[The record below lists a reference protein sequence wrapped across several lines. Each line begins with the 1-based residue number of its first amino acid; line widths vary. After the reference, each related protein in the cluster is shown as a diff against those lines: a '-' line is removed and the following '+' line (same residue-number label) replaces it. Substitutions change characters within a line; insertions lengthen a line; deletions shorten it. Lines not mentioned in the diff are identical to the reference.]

1 MAINPSFFLL
11 LLLVLLAVLVRTSSS
26 VEEESTTL
34 SPETLYRQTAE
45 TWQKKISR
53 RSPTAWT
60 PWKDFAKA
68 LTSRYE
74 SLAEKKGLSATS
86 ITEIIGAMEEGI
98 LTIERIVFQEKES
111 SGNSDD
117 DEERDSALAELYTE
131 YGRLLLHCSEP
142 LDDTTHGCF
151 ELAKD
156 PHTLLIGAP
165 ERLKEYNRKKKT
177 SMEDEDERN
186 SINSLFGPLCKD
198 NAENSLRNAI
208 SLDATCQEADQLL
221 EKITGLNSKD
231 SVHARKPKEFV
242 AELFDS
248 FAESFD
254 EKLTKTLDYRVP
266 QIIGSKVKEIVESNE
281 SINIRNVLDAGCG
294 TGLAGRELRNAIDDN
309 DSGNGKRI
317 TLVGVDASTKMLD
330 IAEQC
335 TTTKGCGLPAIAP
348 DNSKTND
355 ETKLYDALLDLDL
368 EVMILNNTLMQKDAT
383 FELIVAADVF
393 VYFGSLERMMEV
405 LSELSGNGG
414 LLIFTC
420 ERATPEEAPLG
431 FRLLPT
437 GRFAHTKDHAVQ
449 SALSAGYTLVDYQ
462 QIVPRMEKAV
472 AVDGHMF
479 VFSKDDGAGGG
490 NGEAEL

>member
-1 MAINPSFFLL
+1 MAINTSSFLL
-11 LLLVLLAVLVRTSSS
+11 LLLVLLAVLVRTSS
-26 VEEESTTL
+26 VEEELTTP
-34 SPETLYRQTAE
+34 SPETLYRQTVE
-45 TWQKKISR
+45 TWQKKYSR
-53 RSPTAWT
+53 RSSTAWT

-74 SLAEKKGLSATS
+74 SLVEKKGRSAVS

-111 SGNSDD
+111 SGNSED

-131 YGRLLLHCSEP
+131 YGRLLLYSSEP

-165 ERLKEYNRKKKT
+165 ERLKEYDQKKNI
-177 SMEDEDERN
+177 SMKDEDERN
-186 SINSLFGPLCKD
+186 LINSLFGPLCKD

-266 QIIGSKVKEIVESNE
+266 QIIGSKIKVIVESHEN
-281 SINIRNVLDAGCG
+281 IDIRNVLDAGCG

-309 DSGNGKRI
+309 DGDDGKRI
-317 TLVGVDASTKMLD
+317 TLVGVDASTKMLE

-335 TTTKGCGLPAIAP
+335 TTSKGCGLPIAP

-368 EVMILNNTLMQKDAT
+368 EEMTLDNTLMQKDAT
-383 FELIVAADVF
+383 FELIIAADVF

-405 LSELSGNGG
+405 LSELSGSRG
-414 LLIFTC
+414 LLVFTC

-449 SALSAGYTLVDYQ
+449 SALSAGYSLVDYQ

-472 AVDGHMF
+472 AVDGHLF
-479 VFSKDDGAGGG
+479 VFSKDDAGDG